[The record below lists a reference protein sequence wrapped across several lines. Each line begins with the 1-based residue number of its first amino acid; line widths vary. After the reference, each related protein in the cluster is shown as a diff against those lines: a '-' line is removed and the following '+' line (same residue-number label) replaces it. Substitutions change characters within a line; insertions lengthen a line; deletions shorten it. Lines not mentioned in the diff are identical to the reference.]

1 MNAAQLVDDPF
12 WYKDAIIYELHVKAF
27 FDSNNDGVGD
37 FPGLIQKLDYLQDLG
52 VTCLWLLPFYPSPL
66 RDDGYDIADYYNV
79 HPKYGTLDDFQ
90 RFVEESHRRGL
101 RVITELVVNHTSD
114 QHPWFQAAR
123 NAPPGSP
130 EREFYV
136 WNETD
141 QKYQDARIIFL
152 DSEASNWTWDEKARA
167 FYWHRFFYHQPD
179 LNYDNP
185 AVIEAV
191 LDVMRFWLDMG
202 VDGMRLDAIPYL
214 VEREGTNC
222 ENLPETH
229 AVLKQ
234 FRKALDEGYQN
245 RIFLAE
251 ANQWP
256 ADVLPYFGNG
266 DECHMAYHF
275 PLMPRLFMALRQEDR
290 HPIIEIMRQTPDIP
304 EECQWA
310 IFLRNH
316 DELTLEMVTDQ
327 ERDYMYNEYAADPQA
342 RLNLGIRRRL
352 APLLENNRLRV
363 ELLTSLLFSLPGTP
377 FLYYGD
383 ELGMGDNIFLG
394 DRDGVRTPMQWTSD
408 RNAGFS
414 RADFARLY
422 LPAILDSVYNYQVV
436 NVEMQQRDP
445 SSLLNWMKRIIAL
458 RKHHKVFGRGS
469 IQFLLPENRKV
480 LAYLRRYEDE
490 IVLCLCNLSRY
501 VQPVELDLS
510 EFEGLTPVE
519 MFGQVHF
526 PRIGGLPYFLTLG
539 PNSFYWF
546 SLEKRPESM
555 LSLSVREPLEEIDQ
569 LPEVEL
575 SNLNMLMEG
584 KTRAVLERHV
594 LPYFLKR
601 QRWFAGKNRSLETIS
616 IRHWAQVMESP
627 NPAYLMIIETYYSTG
642 PTVQYFVPISVA
654 ATEQEAAHL
663 HNQPSTLMAHL
674 KMPDHEA
681 ILFDGLTDPR
691 VCQALLESIAEGR
704 TYSTN
709 AGKVTTAKHDAFNE
723 IFADSQAEDFEITHP
738 DQKQGNTSIFYN
750 RKYVMKAFRQ
760 LFPGVNPDLEI
771 GRFLTEQAKFSH
783 APNLIGSVE
792 FTPARGEGYTL
803 AILQERV
810 PNQGS
815 AWDLA
820 VGETGRYLERV
831 GSLSEDLPRLPERP
845 PSIFRLATERPP
857 EEVANLIG
865 TPLYSAEVLGQRT
878 AEMHLAL
885 AQPAEHETLG
895 REPWTKA
902 DWQRIADR
910 LTHLTKRTM
919 DRLEAHLKQLPQS
932 FLSLAERC
940 LHETPR
946 MVEDLAN
953 HNNHSASGCKTRI
966 HGNFHLG
973 EILWSENDFV
983 ILDFEGE
990 RTRSITERRS
1000 RESPLRDV
1008 GDMLRSMDN
1017 AAFAG
1022 LFHFTRDREE
1032 DFAVYEPWT
1041 EHWRRWVSSCFLR
1054 TYLERVQGSEL
1065 LPDNRD
1071 DTATLIRC
1079 FVLERALIEV
1089 ETELPHRPQWARI
1102 PLMGILEL
1110 IDNRF

>member
-52 VTCLWLLPFYPSPL
+52 VNCIWLLPFYPSPL

-123 NAPPGSP
+123 NAPAGSP
-130 EREFYV
+130 ERDFYV
-136 WNETD
+136 WSDTEE
-141 QKYQDARIIFL
+141 KYQEARIIFL
-152 DSEASNWTWDEKARA
+152 DSEASNWKWDEKAQA

-234 FRKALDEGYQN
+234 IRKALDEKYEN

-290 HPIIEIMRQTPDIP
+290 HPIIEIMRQTPEIP

-327 ERDYMYNEYAADPQA
+327 ERDYMYSEYAADPQA

-352 APLLENNRLRV
+352 APLLENNRRRV
-363 ELLTSLLFSLPGTP
+363 ELLTSLLLSLPGTP

-414 RADFARLY
+414 RADFARLF

-458 RKHHKVFGRGS
+458 RKNHQVFGRGS
-469 IQFLLPENRKV
+469 IQFLLPDNRKV

-526 PRIGGLPYFLTLG
+526 PRIGGLPYFVTLG

-546 SLEKRPESM
+546 SLEKRPESI
-555 LSLSVREPLEEIDQ
+555 LSLSVREPLEEIEG
-569 LPEVEL
+569 LPEVEMA
-575 SNLNMLMEG
+575 NLNMLMEG
-584 KTRAVLERHV
+584 KIRAILERNV
-594 LPYFLKR
+594 LPYFLQR
-601 QRWFAGKNRSLETIS
+601 QRWFAGKNRKLETIS
-616 IRHWAQVMESP
+616 IRHWAQLVGMP

-642 PTVQYFVPISVA
+642 PAVQYFVPIAVA
-654 ATEQEAAHL
+654 ATEREVAHL
-663 HNQPSTLMAHL
+663 HNQPSTLMARL
-674 KMPDHEA
+674 KTPDQVA
-681 ILFDGLTDPR
+681 YLFDGLTDPH
-691 VCQALLESIAEGR
+691 VCQTMLEAIANQQSY
-704 TYSTN
+704 TTN
-709 AGKVTTAKHDAFNE
+709 AGKVQTTRQTGFTDLTSAVE
-723 IFADSQAEDFEITHP
+723 PEGFEISHLGT
-738 DQKQGNTSIFYN
+738 DQGNTSIFYN
-750 RKYVMKAFRQ
+750 RSFVMKAFRQ
-760 LFPGVNPDLEI
+760 LFPGLNPDLEL
-771 GRFLTEQAKFSH
+771 GRFLSTSKFEQA
-783 APNLIGSVE
+783 PQLIGSIE
-792 FTPARGEGYTL
+792 FTPARGEGSTL
-803 AILQERV
+803 AILQQRV

-815 AWDLA
+815 AWELA
-820 VGETGRYLERV
+820 VGETGRYLEQV
-831 GSLSEDLPRLPERP
+831 SSLADDLPNLPEAP
-845 PSIFRLATERPP
+845 PSIFQLASETPP
-857 EEVANLIG
+857 EDVFDLIG
-865 TPLYSAEVLGQRT
+865 APLHSAEVLGART

-885 AQPAEHETLG
+885 AQPSAEDALG
-895 REPWTKA
+895 REPWTQA
-902 DWQRIADR
+902 DWQRIAER
-910 LTHLTKRTM
+910 LSRLTKRTM
-919 DRLEAHLKQLPQS
+919 DSLERHLKELPPS

-946 MVEDLAN
+946 MVEDFTNSEERPA
-953 HNNHSASGCKTRI
+953 AGMKTRI
-966 HGNFHLG
+966 HGNYHLG
-973 EILWSENDFV
+973 EILWAENDFV

-990 RTRSITERRS
+990 RTRSIAERRS
-1000 RESPLRDV
+1000 LESPLRDV
-1008 GDMLRSMDN
+1008 GDMLRSIDN

-1032 DFAVYEPWT
+1032 DFAVFQPWT
-1041 EHWRRWVSSCFLR
+1041 EHWRRWVSGCFLR
-1054 TYLERVQGSEL
+1054 TYLQRLIGSEL
-1065 LPDNRD
+1065 IPEDMENR
-1071 DTATLIRC
+1071 ATLIRC
-1079 FVLERALIEV
+1079 FVLERALIEA

-1110 IDNRF
+1110 IDSRF